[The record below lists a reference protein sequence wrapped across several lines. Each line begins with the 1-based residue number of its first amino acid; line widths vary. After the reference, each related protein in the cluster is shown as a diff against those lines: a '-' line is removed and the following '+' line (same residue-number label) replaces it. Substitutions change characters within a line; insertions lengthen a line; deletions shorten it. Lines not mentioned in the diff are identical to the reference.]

1 VKGVIISGCGKS
13 MTANIDP
20 DEIEAKVIKSD
31 LKLSASLLFEE
42 MSQFYKECPLYE
54 QTGCVHTA
62 KLYIDKDTQFV
73 GEDIAQHNTIDK
85 AIGKALL
92 AGKEIK
98 NSFLM

>member
-1 VKGVIISGCGKS
+1 VWIEDRQELKTNEKSIEKLNSEGVIISGCGKS

-62 KLYIDKDTQFV
+62 KLYIDK
-73 GEDIAQHNTIDK
+73 IHN
-85 AIGKALL
+85 L
-92 AGKEIK
+92 
-98 NSFLM
+98 